1 MSRTTVPLRILG
13 VDPGSM
19 RTGLGLI
26 DLLPDG
32 RLRHVHHDTV
42 SLGREADFLARLRR
56 ILEALSAAIDRFLPH
71 EAAIERVFLARNA
84 DSALKL
90 GQARGAALSALV
102 LAGLKVEEYAPMQVK
117 QAVAGTGAA
126 EKQQVQHMVRVLLS
140 LPEVPQS
147 DAADALAVAIAH
159 AHVRQVGARTGQ
171 TILPLRR
178 RRGRML
184 RLT

>member
-1 MSRTTVPLRILG
+1 VTRNAAPLRILG
-13 VDPGSM
+13 IDPGSL

-32 RLRHVHHDTV
+32 RLAHVHHETV
-42 SLGREADFLARLRR
+42 ALAGTGDFLARLRR
-56 ILEALSAAIDRFLPH
+56 ILEALSLAIERFEPH

-90 GQARGAALSALV
+90 GQARGAALSTLV
-102 LAGLKVEEYAPMQVK
+102 LARLPVEEYAPMQVK
-117 QAVAGTGAA
+117 QAVVGTGAA
-126 EKQQVQHMVRVLLS
+126 EKHQVQHMVRVLLS
-140 LPEVPQS
+140 LPANPES

-159 AHVRQVGARTGQ
+159 AHVRRAGSRAG
-171 TILPLRR
+171 LEALRPGR

-184 RLT
+184 RLP